1 MESVQ
6 ANIPNLQYIFLSWR
20 THNFFILPGKSKRL
34 IMETKVPMPMTVVDP
49 DKMFGQ
55 DPAQVQCSNCH
66 QVTTTRVESSVRSE
80 GWMFL
85 LLLFLWLL
93 AHQSPGVLS
102 PRLQAV
108 LPLLPP
114 VQCYPRDRE
123 AQPLWGP
130 HRPHQHP
137 LPHHH
142 CSYWVHNLRKNYTR
156 KWPILKS
163 LE

>member
-1 MESVQ
+1 
-6 ANIPNLQYIFLSWR
+6 
-20 THNFFILPGKSKRL
+20 
-34 IMETKVPMPMTVVDP
+34 METKVPMPMTVVDP

-66 QVTTTRVESSVRSE
+66 QLTTTRVESSVRSE
-80 GWMFL
+80 GWMFACCCFFCGSWLTSL
-85 LLLFLWLL
+85 LVTKYPIYVFLIFPI
-93 AHQSPGVLS
+93 AGVLS

-108 LPLLPP
+108 LPLLSP
-114 VQCYPRDRE
+114 VQCSPRDRE

-142 CSYWVHNLRKNYTR
+142 CSCRVHNLRKNYTR
-156 KWPILKS
+156 KWTILKS
-163 LE
+163 LERKQDRKSPRSGK